1 MKKRIVKY
9 AGITV
14 FTGAM
19 LFLVVSDKQMASQK
33 EAVNVEAGVALV
45 LEDSDRYMEVSSME
59 GILNTAKGTLKSEAE
74 AEVVEAPAPETPAP
88 EAAAAETAAQNA
100 VPVIEGYTNLGMANV
115 DSYLNVREG
124 ASEGSKVIGKM
135 PKNAGCE
142 ILEEA
147 NGWYHI
153 QSGKVDG
160 YVKADYLLTGDA
172 AAMKANEL
180 LTNKATANVS
190 SLNVRS
196 GASTD
201 SEILIKVSQGEKLDV
216 VEQLDNWVKVA
227 LDNEEG
233 YVAAE
238 YVSIAKELPTAVTMQ
253 DLYYGD
259 GVSSKRV
266 EIVEYAKQFLG
277 NRYVWGGT
285 SLTKGTDCSGFTMS
299 IYKKFGVSL
308 PHSSQAQAGCGTKV
322 DFSNIKPGD
331 LVFYS
336 RGSKS
341 IGHVALYIGNGQV
354 IHASSSKTGI
364 IISNVKY
371 RAIKSIRRVLND

>member
-1 MKKRIVKY
+1 MKKKMVKY
-9 AGITV
+9 AGIT
-14 FTGAM
+14 FLTGAACF
-19 LFLVVSDKQMASQK
+19 LFISEKQLATPK

-45 LEDSDRYMEVSSME
+45 LEDSDKYMEVSSME
-59 GILNTAKGTLKSEAE
+59 GILNTAKGTSKSETEAE
-74 AEVVEAPAPETPAP
+74 AVEAPAPETLAP
-88 EAAAAETAAQNA
+88 EAEAEAAAQNGA
-100 VPVIEGYTNLGMANV
+100 PVIEGYTNLGVANV

-147 NGWYHI
+147 SGWYHI

-201 SEILIKVSQGEKLDV
+201 SEILIKVGQGEKLDV

-259 GVSSKRV
+259 GVSNKRV

-299 IYKKFGVSL
+299 VYKKFGVSL

-322 DFSNIKPGD
+322 EFSNIKPGD

-341 IGHVALYIGNGQV
+341 IGHVAMYIGNGQV